1 MIRIGIMLPRL
12 GRYGGVEQFGYRMA
26 EYLAGLPG
34 PEFQVTFVCARQDD
48 PAPQGVR
55 VIRVGRPLPGK
66 LGKTLWFALA
76 AEAVRRREKFDV
88 TVGLGNTVFQDL
100 LRLSGAPTPI
110 FWDCSIAAYPPGLPR
125 MSKTLARRLSPGKQL
140 ARIIEKLQ
148 AKHSKMLVANSDL
161 VRDLSVQAFPF
172 LDPEQIPIIYNEP
185 DLTRFHPGGE
195 GAKVRARTAFHLP
208 AQADLIL
215 TAGTNFRLK
224 GVHVLLEAL
233 AELPASFHLAVAGG
247 REELLN
253 QARQCGV
260 QDRVHF
266 LGRVDDMP
274 KLYHAADIFVLNT
287 FYDACSNAVLEAL
300 ACGLPVLSTTRN
312 GSSAFLRPEAVLPD
326 PTDVPELVRRIQA
339 LIHGG
344 STARPDFS
352 PPRGLAP
359 YAEIIRGLARAKMNP
374 PATNT
379 TTLLQNRKMP

>member
-1 MIRIGIMLPRL
+1 M
-12 GRYGGVEQFGYRMA
+12 
-26 EYLAGLPG
+26 
-34 PEFQVTFVCARQDD
+34 
-48 PAPQGVR
+48 
-55 VIRVGRPLPGK
+55 
-66 LGKTLWFALA
+66 
-76 AEAVRRREKFDV
+76 
-88 TVGLGNTVFQDL
+88 
-100 LRLSGAPTPI
+100 
-110 FWDCSIAAYPPGLPR
+110 
-125 MSKTLARRLSPGKQL
+125 
-140 ARIIEKLQ
+140 
-148 AKHSKMLVANSDL
+148 
-161 VRDLSVQAFPF
+161 QAFPF

-287 FYDACSNAVLEAL
+287 FYDACSNAVLEAWPA
-300 ACGLPVLSTTRN
+300 ACRYCHDSERKLRFATQPYCPIRPTFRSW
-312 GSSAFLRPEAVLPD
+312 SAASGTD
-326 PTDVPELVRRIQA
+326 PWRF
-339 LIHGG
+339 HGPAG
-344 STARPDFS
+344 FS